1 MTFNKW
7 DIVSTTRPIKA
18 GLDEKGPT
26 VCGAGAKG
34 YVIEFNVREP
44 DGVHVMLESG
54 NEWWFK
60 PNQLQVLHDVYSLK
74 VAGRHWLKPENGY
87 DDLYEEEQEE
97 VNPVTPRRN

>member
-34 YVIEFNVREP
+34 YVIEFNVR
-44 DGVHVMLESG
+44 
-54 NEWWFK
+54 
-60 PNQLQVLHDVYSLK
+60 
-74 VAGRHWLKPENGY
+74 
-87 DDLYEEEQEE
+87 
-97 VNPVTPRRN
+97 